1 MHNRQRLCVL
11 VLLSVATTSCWFRK
25 TPAVFTPPPPQS
37 RPQTV
42 DAKEPPALPPPP
54 DIEGDRT
61 ATLPPP
67 TQETMPPPLEP
78 PKPPPPRR
86 GNVATTPPKPAP
98 PPAPTPTPETP
109 PAPKLGQIYTAE
121 QLREYNRAID
131 ESLDRVRK
139 TLAVVAGKNINAEQS
154 EIADRI
160 RTFQRQAEQAREQD
174 LVTAVSL
181 ARRADLLAK
190 DLLERLP

>member
-1 MHNRQRLCVL
+1 MHNRGFAVL
-11 VLLSVATTSCWFRK
+11 VVLSVATTSCWFRK
-25 TPAVFTPPPPQS
+25 TPAVFIPPAPPS

-42 DAKEPPALPPPP
+42 DAKEPPVLPPPP

-61 ATLPPP
+61 ATVPPS
-67 TQETMPPPLEP
+67 TQEIMPPPLEP
-78 PKPPPPRR
+78 PPAPPPPRR
-86 GNVATTPPKPAP
+86 PPVATTPPKPAP
-98 PPAPTPTPETP
+98 PPAPPPPETP
-109 PAPKLGQIYTAE
+109 PPPKLGQIFTAD
-121 QLREYNRAID
+121 QLRDYNRQID

-139 TLAVVAGKNINAEQS
+139 TLAAVAGKNLTAEQG

-181 ARRADLLAK
+181 ARRADLLAT
-190 DLLERLP
+190 DLLKRLP